1 MLIENCPSCGSKLEK
16 GFISG
21 ARVAWSKRRK
31 KFPELAG
38 RFTQI
43 ECYSAHRCRKCNLVL
58 FHNEPLP
65 YHYRLL
71 DPSVNM
77 SYTKRTKQ

>member
-1 MLIENCPSCGSKLEK
+1 MLIEDCHSCGSKLEK

-21 ARVAWSKRRK
+21 AKVIWKKRRK
-31 KFPELAG
+31 EVPELAELY
-38 RFTQI
+38 TQI
-43 ECYSAHRCRKCNLVL
+43 KCYSAYRCRKCNLVL

-77 SYTKRTKQ
+77 SYIKRKKQ